1 MRATRLLLL
10 TEYFA
15 PHAGGTAVY
24 YYEILRRLTGMEI
37 TVVTRAHPDAADFD
51 RLQSLQIVRTPF
63 PRIPKVRM
71 VVEWWAQFLVGL
83 WMVFTRRIDVI
94 HAGQVF
100 PGGLAVYSIHVLS
113 GAPYAVYIHGEE
125 VTLATRRWW
134 KRLVVGFVLRRA
146 NAVFVNSRFSSR
158 QVLELGVQRSRI
170 HVVYPGVDSDRF
182 RPDADSPRHTWL
194 RGDGEHVLLSVGR
207 LIPRKG
213 LDTMI
218 RLLPRV
224 AAAVPDVVYWI
235 AGGGAQSERQRME
248 QLAAATGVSD
258 RVRFLGEVPGEDL
271 PGLFKACEIF
281 VMLNRT
287 TSDGDVEG
295 FGIVFLEAGACGKP
309 VVGGRSGGAVEAVKD
324 ARTGLLISSED
335 ADAAVEA
342 IVRLLRD
349 AALRNRLGEAG
360 RRRAIRHFS
369 WDRAARRV
377 GQVTAQ
383 LACRTRT
390 GGEKIES
397 EVGRVPAS

>member
-1 MRATRLLLL
+1 VKATRLLLL

-37 TVVTRAHPDAADFD
+37 TVVTRAHPGAAEFD
-51 RLQSLQIVRTPF
+51 RLQPLQIVRTPF

-83 WMVFTRRIDVI
+83 WMVFTRRIDVV

-100 PGGLAVYSIHVLS
+100 PGGLAVYGIHVLS

-125 VTLATRRWW
+125 ITLAIRRWW
-134 KRLVVGFVLRRA
+134 KRLVVGFILRSA
-146 NAVFVNSRFSSR
+146 GAVFVNSWFSSR
-158 QVLELGVQRSRI
+158 QVLELGVPRNRI
-170 HVVYPGVDSDRF
+170 HVVYPGVDSGRF
-182 RPDADSPRHTWL
+182 RPDADSPRQTSLHA
-194 RGDGEHVLLSVGR
+194 DGERVLLSVGR

-213 LDTMI
+213 LDTLI

-224 AAAVPDVVYWI
+224 AADIPDVVYWI

-287 TSDGDVEG
+287 MSDGDVEG

-324 ARTGLLISSED
+324 GRTGLLISGED

-377 GQVTAQ
+377 GQVTAR

-390 GGEKIES
+390 GSEKIES